1 MTSGKFLP
9 LLVLGGSLL
18 VQGHK
23 SRPPPPPPSPNTTSE
38 QRSEGEEER
47 ATRLLGGWLF
57 QAEGTRECLADIEE
71 LA

>member
-23 SRPPPPPPSPNTTSE
+23 SRPPPRPLPTPHLSK
-38 QRSEGEEER
+38 GLKAAEER
-47 ATRLLGGWLF
+47 ATRLLGGRLF

>member
-23 SRPPPPPPSPNTTSE
+23 SPLPLLPTPHLSK
-38 QRSEGEEER
+38 GLKAAEER
-47 ATRLLGGWLF
+47 ATRLLGGRLF

>member
-23 SRPPPPPPSPNTTSE
+23 SRPPPALS
-38 QRSEGEEER
+38 QHH
-47 ATRLLGGWLF
+47 
-57 QAEGTRECLADIEE
+57 I
-71 LA
+71 

>member
-23 SRPPPPPPSPNTTSE
+23 SRPPPPALS
-38 QRSEGEEER
+38 QHH
-47 ATRLLGGWLF
+47 
-57 QAEGTRECLADIEE
+57 I
-71 LA
+71 